1 MLCQLSYRGGGR
13 ARARV
18 KKAGPGRSSAKL
30 TCEQK
35 KRMLDGIRTRNPQ
48 IRSLVR
54 YPLRHENL
62 RPLAGDGV
70 YFFPDSD
77 DSKKKIDI

>member
-1 MLCQLSYRGGGR
+1 MPGLQGAEPDPNGGL
-13 ARARV
+13 
-18 KKAGPGRSSAKL
+18 KKN
-30 TCEQK
+30 K
-35 KRMLDGIRTRNPQ
+35 KIILDGIRTRNPQ